1 MIFFKKILEICFYSD
16 IIFLRS
22 KKVKVKDKM
31 NKGGDALSNLSD
43 IIESFIKELM
53 DANNNK
59 AIEIQRNI
67 LAQQFDCSPSQINY
81 VLTTRFTNDRGYVI
95 ESRRGGGG
103 YIRIFKVC
111 SSMED
116 ELKRILN
123 ESIGDNITLNKSID
137 LLNALMEREVI
148 TENEKVIMQSALS
161 DRAFNIVVYEDRNK
175 LRADILKEM
184 ILIAI
189 ENDY

>member
-1 MIFFKKILEICFYSD
+1 M
-16 IIFLRS
+16 
-22 KKVKVKDKM
+22 
-31 NKGGDALSNLSD
+31 SNLSD
-43 IIESFIKELM
+43 IIEGFIKELM

-81 VLTTRFTNDRGYVI
+81 VLTTRFTNDRGYSV

-103 YIRIFKVC
+103 YIRIFKVR
-111 SSMED
+111 SSIEE

-123 ESIGDNITLNKSID
+123 ESIGDNITLNKSSD
-137 LLNALMEREVI
+137 LLNALMERRVI
-148 TENEKVIMQSALS
+148 TENEKAIMQSALN
-161 DRAFNIVVYEDRNK
+161 DRAFNVVAYEDRNK